1 MKKVSV
7 IIPNMDGKHFL
18 EKCLGSLAGVS
29 FDDTEIIVVDN
40 ASKDGSRQWIK
51 EEHPEEFKGFFE
63 NTDGSVYAKF
73 PLKWVKIT
81 PPRAGRTLTEEEKE
95 EVRKR
100 LADARNKKGTKN
112 E

>member
-1 MKKVSV
+1 MAVNEEKNRENVIEFLTGERFCSVTFTNRKHITRIKK
-7 IIPNMDGKHFL
+7 L
-18 EKCLGSLAGVS
+18 
-29 FDDTEIIVVDN
+29 
-40 ASKDGSRQWIK
+40 K